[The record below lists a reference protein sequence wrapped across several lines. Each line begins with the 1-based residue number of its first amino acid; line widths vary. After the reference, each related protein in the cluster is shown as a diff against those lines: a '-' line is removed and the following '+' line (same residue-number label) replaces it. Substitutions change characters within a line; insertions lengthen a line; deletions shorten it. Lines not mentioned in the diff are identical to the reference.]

1 MSKRKSRCWRRNI
14 IVFICIFILSLPSL
28 GFTLK
33 MTPNSLPSKTDVNSV
48 VLLLLGFVF
57 WAMMAYLMGSMAI
70 VNGPNIT
77 DDFCFAWVGKEYG
90 ILGGAYQ
97 YYLGWSG
104 RYFGNV
110 ILHLNPLIFSPDF
123 GYFTWATFMIMGLS
137 LANTLYLAKNI
148 FQKPWW
154 TPTVLWSALV
164 FQAIG
169 WYTLPGLYEWYFWF
183 SGLFYPLS
191 FQLVILF
198 FNLYYFE
205 KARWIRFFVLPLV
218 LFLLIGSSEITMI
231 FFSAVFGCLQLYRVI
246 KNRRIEPEL
255 WILGLVW
262 LLGLAMVML
271 APGNAIRATKHI
283 ALVDGLFDA
292 AKNALHQFYLFLKE
306 PLFWL
311 MNLWILLF
319 GTGRKQDSPI
329 SWSLFFGIFGIL
341 TLGYYLSF
349 LPISL
354 ALDETGIPNRT
365 LSLLFMYLLMGS
377 AFLSFIL
384 HQKLHGS
391 IPAKA
396 QFPVQLLIMI
406 LILPNMHFSKSAH
419 LMATEI
425 SSGTAVQFAKEQ
437 KARFTSLQENKLD
450 SVEIPAIQTKSA
462 FLFNEEISTD
472 SSHLWCKCIAKYY
485 GKKQVRLKNN

>member
-1 MSKRKSRCWRRNI
+1 M
-14 IVFICIFILSLPSL
+14 
-28 GFTLK
+28 
-33 MTPNSLPSKTDVNSV
+33 MPNSITPKTDVKSYI
-48 VLLLLGFVF
+48 LLLLGLVF
-57 WAMMAYLMGSMAI
+57 WGMMAYLMGSMAI
-70 VNGPNIT
+70 ANGPNIT

-90 ILGGAYQ
+90 IFGGAYQ
-97 YYLGWSG
+97 YYIGWSG
-104 RYFGNV
+104 RFFGNV

-123 GYFTWATFMIMGLS
+123 GYFKWGTWIVMALS
-137 LANTLYLAKNI
+137 LANTLYLSKNI

-154 TPTVLWSALV
+154 NPTVLWSALI

-169 WYTLPGLYEWYFWF
+169 WYTIPGFYEWYFWF

-205 KARWIRFFVLPLV
+205 KAKWIRFFILPLV

-246 KNRRIEPEL
+246 QNRRIEPEL
-255 WILGLVW
+255 WILGIVWVIALALVI
-262 LLGLAMVML
+262 L

-283 ALVDGLFDA
+283 ALLDGLVEA
-292 AKNALHQFYLFLKE
+292 AKNAMHQFYLFLKE

-311 MNLWILLF
+311 MNIWILLF
-319 GTGRKQDSPI
+319 GTGKKQEYPV
-329 SWSLFFGIFGIL
+329 SWPLFLGLFGIL
-341 TLGYYLSF
+341 VLGYYLSF

-377 AFLSFIL
+377 SFLSFVL
-384 HQKLHGS
+384 HQKLAWS
-391 IPAKA
+391 LPSKA
-396 QFPVQLLIMI
+396 HFPVQLIIMFM
-406 LILPNMHFSKSAH
+406 ILPNMHFSKSAH

-425 SSGTAVQFAKEQ
+425 SSGTALQFAKEQ
-437 KARFTSLQENKLD
+437 KARFLALQENKDEL
-450 SVEIPAIQTKSA
+450 VEIPAIQTKSA

-485 GKKQVRLKNN
+485 DKKHVRLKNN